1 MNDNKFKT
9 IQQKIETDYEN
20 ITGIIVQKND
30 QLLYENYFNNCNEA
44 NKIHVY
50 SVSKSILSL
59 LIGIAQE
66 QGCIGELDR
75 PILDYFPEFQAKDAN
90 IKKITLENLL
100 TMTTPYKYKDGPLA
114 YIKYFT
120 SKDWTKFTLKQLGG
134 KQSIGEFK
142 YTPLIGPDL
151 LSAILARSTKQSVL
165 NFARKELFE
174 PLGIEVEKAIQLKSA
189 KEQMVFNQSTT
200 ANGWVEDA
208 TGLNAGGWG
217 LTLSNRDLVKI
228 GQMILNQGSW
238 NDHQIV
244 PKSWLKNMQQKHSHW
259 EQEQLDYGY
268 LWWVVDST
276 KPIIAAMGDGGNV
289 LYIDHEKQLVVAI
302 TALFKENVYD
312 RIDFIQQEIVPL
324 L

>member
-20 ITGIIVQKND
+20 ITGIIVHKND
-30 QLLYENYFNNCNEA
+30 QLLYEHYFNNCNEA
-44 NKIHVY
+44 SKIHVY

-66 QGCIGELDR
+66 QGCIGELGR
-75 PILDYFPEFQAKDAN
+75 PIFDYFPEFQAKDAN

-134 KQSIGEFK
+134 KQPIGEFK

-151 LSAILARSTKQSVL
+151 LSAILALSTKQSVL

-174 PLGIEVEKAIQLKSA
+174 PLGIDVEKAIQLKSV
-189 KEQMVFNQSTT
+189 KEQMAFNQSIT

-228 GQMILNQGSW
+228 GQLILNQGSW
-238 NDHQIV
+238 NDQQIV
-244 PKSWLKNMQQKHSHW
+244 PKNWLENMQQRHSHW
-259 EQEQLDYGY
+259 KQEQLDYGY
-268 LWWVVDST
+268 LWWVVDSA

-289 LYIDHEKQLVVAI
+289 LYIDHEKQLVIAI
-302 TALFKENVYD
+302 TALLKENVYD

>member
-30 QLLYENYFNNCNEA
+30 QLLYENYFNNSNEA

-189 KEQMVFNQSTT
+189 KEQMAFNQSTT
-200 ANGWVEDA
+200 ANGWVEDV

-228 GQMILNQGSW
+228 GQLILNQGYW
-238 NDHQIV
+238 KDKQII
-244 PKSWLKNMQQKHSHW
+244 PKSWLDTMQQKHSYW

-312 RIDFIQQEIVPL
+312 RIDFIQQEIVSL